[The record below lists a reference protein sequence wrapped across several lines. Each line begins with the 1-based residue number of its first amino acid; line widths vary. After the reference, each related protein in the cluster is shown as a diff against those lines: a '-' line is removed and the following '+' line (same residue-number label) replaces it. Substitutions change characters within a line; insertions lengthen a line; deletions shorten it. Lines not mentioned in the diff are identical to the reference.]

1 MLPFEFIIDGP
12 PVSQQARPRTRL
24 QDWKRFV
31 HDEASKRWPSGGLPV
46 TVRVQIT
53 VVYYHDG
60 PSVSI
65 DDDNMVKPIRDALN
79 GLVYLDDNLIV
90 DTRVRKTDL
99 NGSFKVRGISPVLAE
114 GFIRDREFLYV
125 RIQEAVHHEE
135 LL

>member
-24 QDWKRFV
+24 QEWKRVV
-31 HDEASKRWPSGGLPV
+31 HDAAFHRWPSGATPV
-46 TVRVQIT
+46 IVRVHIT

-65 DDDNMVKPIRDALN
+65 DDDNMAKPIRDALN
-79 GLVYLDDNLIV
+79 GLVYQDDNLIV
-90 DTRVRKTDL
+90 DTRIRKTDL
-99 NGSFKVRGISPVLAE
+99 NGSFKARGMSLTLAE
-114 GFIRDREFLYV
+114 GFVRNREFIYV
-125 RIQEAVHHEE
+125 RVEQAVDHEV